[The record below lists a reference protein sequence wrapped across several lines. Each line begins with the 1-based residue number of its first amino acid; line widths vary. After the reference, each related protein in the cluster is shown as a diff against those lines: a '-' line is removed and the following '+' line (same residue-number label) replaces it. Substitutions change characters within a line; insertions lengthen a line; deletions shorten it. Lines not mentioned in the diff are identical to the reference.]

1 MSVESVAPRPASSWR
16 EVRATMLAPLLLGAA
31 LIAPA
36 SLRSHRPA
44 VVRARAVRA
53 DAAWLEPPPVGAW
66 PEALCGPWEV
76 RSSLPNAAETWVELG
91 GDGSV
96 QCASRV
102 GSGAEWS
109 GVEGSD
115 GAWTLSVTLLDKLRR
130 PLVFEGAVRTDSEYH
145 AFSWSGTVTYPSMRK
160 GAPPE
165 KIADF
170 QSFKLE

>member
-1 MSVESVAPRPASSWR
+1 MSVESASRRSRARRR
-16 EVRATMLAPLLLGAA
+16 ELRATMLAPLLLGAA

-91 GDGSV
+91 GDV
-96 QCASRV
+96 VHR
-102 GSGAEWS
+102 
-109 GVEGSD
+109 
-115 GAWTLSVTLLDKLRR
+115 
-130 PLVFEGAVRTDSEYH
+130 
-145 AFSWSGTVTYPSMRK
+145 YP
-160 GAPPE
+160 
-165 KIADF
+165 IADGVHERLRVEAAGRARVVS
-170 QSFKLE
+170 SFL

>member
-1 MSVESVAPRPASSWR
+1 
-16 EVRATMLAPLLLGAA
+16 MLPLLLLSAA
-31 LIAPA
+31 LIAPS
-36 SLRSHRPA
+36 SLRSRRFTTSRTPA
-44 VVRARAVRA
+44 LRA

-76 RSSLPNAAETWVELG
+76 RSSLSNVAETWVELG

-165 KIADF
+165 KIAEF

>member
-1 MSVESVAPRPASSWR
+1 MR
-16 EVRATMLAPLLLGAA
+16 
-31 LIAPA
+31 
-36 SLRSHRPA
+36 
-44 VVRARAVRA
+44 
-53 DAAWLEPPPVGAW
+53 PVGGAEQ
-66 PEALCGPWEV
+66 PVGTP
-76 RSSLPNAAETWVELG
+76 AETWVELG

-165 KIADF
+165 KIAEF

>member
-1 MSVESVAPRPASSWR
+1 
-16 EVRATMLAPLLLGAA
+16 MLPLLLLSAA
-31 LIAPA
+31 LIAPS
-36 SLRSHRPA
+36 SLRSRRFATSRTPA
-44 VVRARAVRA
+44 LRA

-76 RSSLPNAAETWVELG
+76 RSSLSNAAETWVELG

-115 GAWTLSVTLLDKLRR
+115 GAWTLSVGGGQPAASGGLHGRISNHGR
-130 PLVFEGAVRTDSEYH
+130 GPLAKCG
-145 AFSWSGTVTYPSMRK
+145 K
-160 GAPPE
+160 
-165 KIADF
+165 
-170 QSFKLE
+170 